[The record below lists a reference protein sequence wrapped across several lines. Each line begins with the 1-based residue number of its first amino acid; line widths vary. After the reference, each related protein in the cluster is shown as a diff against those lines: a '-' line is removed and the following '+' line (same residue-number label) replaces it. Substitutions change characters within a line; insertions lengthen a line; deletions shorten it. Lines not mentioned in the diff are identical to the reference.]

1 MELRLWNYS
10 DWKRISSRGKKKK
23 MVLRN
28 KRRGFEGK
36 HFLKCRLERQ
46 RRKGLIKGA
55 AKETKENSSFE
66 GGW

>member
-1 MELRLWNYS
+1 
-10 DWKRISSRGKKKK
+10 

-36 HFLKCRLERQ
+36 HFLERQ